1 MTTEKK
7 EAQEFLAM
15 DFRVS
20 LPCRFDAGPYM
31 GFFLTQMRDH
41 KKIWANKCPK
51 CGRLSSPPSAFCGPC
66 LGVEMTEWVE
76 QVDEGVLQGFD
87 VVYYRFIQPN
97 TGEMQP
103 VPWAHGFIELDTG
116 AFFWHYVVPPDPE
129 KLKIGDRFKAVWKEE
144 GRKGEFHDIL
154 YFKKVE

>member
-7 EAQEFLAM
+7 EAQELLAM
-15 DFRVS
+15 DFVVS

-51 CGRLSSPPSAFCGPC
+51 CGRLTCPPQVVCGRC
-66 LGVEMTEWVE
+66 HGVEMTEWVE
-76 QVDEGVLQGFD
+76 QVDEGVLQTIE
-87 VVYYRFIQPN
+87 VVYYPFVQPS

-103 VPWAHGFIELDTG
+103 VPWAHGRILLDTG
-116 AFFWHYVVPPDPE
+116 AVFHHYAVPPDPE
-129 KLKIGDRFKAVWKEE
+129 KLKIGDRVKAVWKEE
-144 GRKGEFHDIL
+144 GRMGEFHDIL